1 MKLLSTKISLLILFL
16 CLFLACDVVKKVREQ
31 KFLLKKNTITVNGD
45 KNTDEALVDQIVQ
58 KPNSALLGYKL
69 RLRLFNMA
77 NENTDSTFK
86 AKYTLDPEKYERKSK
101 WLSKKQVNR
110 LGKSFWYSGWHN
122 FLLKVGEPPVVIE
135 EAKAERTIKRLK
147 ALYFNKGFFSA
158 KTSFTPLYKDN
169 KLGEITYNIES
180 GKPTFLDT
188 ITTEI
193 ATPAIDSLYQLTKS
207 KSLVKEGQQY
217 STENFELERS
227 RLTSYF
233 RDHGVYEFQQQSVEF
248 VIDTFNL
255 NRKAPVKI
263 KINNL
268 SDKNSDSVRTKP
280 YKIFRIGEVNI
291 FTTSKSSN
299 SKLKQAD
306 SAFYKNFNLYSTDK
320 LRYRPKAITD
330 AVFIFKDSLYSD
342 SNYTLTLRSL
352 SNLRMFKYP
361 VIKYVEDTISNTL
374 KANIYLVSVEKYK
387 FKISSDVTHSNIY
400 DLGIAGSS
408 SVSIRNI
415 FRGAETLEIGLR
427 GNIGASRDAANPDNQ
442 FFNIS
447 EIGADI
453 RLSFPRLFLP
463 FKTEKIISKKMFPS
477 SYISSGFA
485 KQRNIGLDK
494 ENFTAALS
502 YSWIPKK
509 NVTAKFDLVNVQYVK
524 NVNIS
529 NYFTVYA
536 SSYNRLNAISK
547 GQSLDPELLDAEGN
561 LTKAAGGA
569 DLFIQGVLNNEYPS
583 INSFNPD
590 FRTIKSIKERKDRLT
605 ENNLIFASN
614 FTYSKNSKTGIFDKQ
629 YYSFRTKL
637 ELAGNVFSLAA
648 NLANQPKSADGSR
661 SLFGLEYS
669 QYAKVEFDYVKHWD
683 LSKGQVFAVR
693 SFVGVALPY
702 GNSKSIPFSRSYFAG
717 GSNDN
722 RAWQSYSLGP
732 GSSGG
737 LNDFNEANLKI
748 AFNAE
753 FRFKYT
759 GSLYGAF
766 FADVGNIWNVLDN
779 ETDTSKIF
787 TGFKSLRELGVGTGT
802 GFRYDFKFFVIRLD
816 LGFKTYNPA
825 NTKSKKWFN
834 GYNFSKT
841 VLNIGINY
849 PF

>member
-1 MKLLSTKISLLILFL
+1 MKLLFTKISILILFL
-16 CLFLACDVVKKVREQ
+16 SIFLACNVVKKVPDQ
-31 KFLLKKNTITVNGD
+31 KYLLKKNTVYVDGN
-45 KNTDEALVDQIVQ
+45 KNKDEDLSNQIVQ
-58 KPNSALLGYKL
+58 KPNSAILGYKL
-69 RLRLFNMA
+69 RLNMFNLA
-77 NENTDSTFK
+77 NEDADSTFK
-86 AKYTLDPEKYERKSK
+86 AKYISNPKKYERQSK
-101 WLSKKQVNR
+101 WLSRKQVNR
-110 LGKSFWYSGWHN
+110 LGKSFWYSGWHS
-122 FLLKVGEPPVVIE
+122 FLIRTGEPPIIID
-135 EAKAERTIKRLK
+135 EAKAEKTIKRLK
-147 ALYFNKGFFSA
+147 AVYFNKGFFSA
-158 KTSFTPLYKDN
+158 KTSFAPSYLAN
-169 KLGEITYNIES
+169 KQGEIKYDVQA
-180 GKPTFLDT
+180 GKPTFIDT

-193 ATPAIDSLYQLTKS
+193 LSPALDSLYNMSKNKS
-207 KSLVKEGQQY
+207 IIRVGQRY
-217 STENFELERS
+217 STERLERERT
-227 RLTSYF
+227 RLTGYF
-233 RDHGVYEFQQQSVEF
+233 RDRGVYHFQQSSVEF

-255 NRKAPVKI
+255 NRKAPIKI
-263 KINNL
+263 KINNQPNK
-268 SDKNSDSVRTKP
+268 SNDTSAAKP
-280 YKIFRIGEVNI
+280 YRIFKINEVNI
-291 FTTSKSSN
+291 FTTDKTSN
-299 SKLKQAD
+299 AKLKQSD

-342 SNYTLTLRSL
+342 SNYTLTLKSL

-361 VIKYVEDTISNTL
+361 VVKYVEDTITNTL
-374 KANIYLVSVEKYK
+374 QANIYLVSIEKYK
-387 FKISSDVTHSNIY
+387 FKINSDVTHSNIY

-427 GNIGASRDAANPDNQ
+427 GNIGASRDAANPNNQ

-447 EIGADI
+447 EIGADL

-463 FKTEKIISKKMFPS
+463 FNTEKIISKTMFPS

-524 NVNIS
+524 NVNIN
-529 NYFTVYA
+529 NYFTVYG
-536 SSYNRLNAISK
+536 SSYNRLNTIAK
-547 GQSLDPELLDAEGN
+547 GQILNPSLLDAKGN
-561 LTKAAGGA
+561 LTKAEGGA
-569 DLFIQGVLNNEYPS
+569 DLFMQGVLNNEYLFINPS
-583 INSFNPD
+583 NPD

-614 FTYSKNSKTGIFDKQ
+614 FTYSKTSRTGIFDREF
-629 YYSFRTKL
+629 YNFRTKL

-648 NLANQPKSADGSR
+648 NLTNQPKSSSGSR

-669 QYAKVEFDYVKHWD
+669 QYAKVEFDYVKHWN
-683 LSKGQVFAVR
+683 LFKGQIFAVR
-693 SFVGVALPY
+693 SFVGIAVPY
-702 GNSKSIPFSRSYFAG
+702 GNSTSIPFSRSYFAG

-748 AFNAE
+748 ALNAE
-753 FRFKYT
+753 FRFRYS
-759 GSLYGAF
+759 GNLYGAF

-779 ETDTSKIF
+779 ETDKAKT
-787 TGFKSLRELGVGTGT
+787 FKGVSSLKELALGTGT
-802 GFRYDFKFFVIRLD
+802 GFRYDFKFFLIRLD
-816 LGFKTYNPA
+816 LGFKMFNPA
-825 NTKSKKWFN
+825 NNESKKWFN